1 MASPPNNVT
10 PLHRGIRVIGS
21 VDQALVD
28 GARPFIQP
36 ETLDAIYRRH
46 DGLDAA
52 SEQRIADLRDRL
64 NREARH
70 VVIEPTWLD
79 ELAEDW
85 RDFASEVRR
94 SPVSHA
100 LVAVLTVI
108 GWTVL
113 LIAPLLLGAWS

>member
-1 MASPPNNVT
+1 MNDPRVI

-21 VDQALVD
+21 VDQALID
-28 GARPFIQP
+28 GAHPLIQP

-46 DGLDAA
+46 DGLDYAC
-52 SEQRIADLRDRL
+52 EQRIADLRDRL
-64 NREARH
+64 NGKPRMVEVKPSWADE
-70 VVIEPTWLD
+70 IALD
-79 ELAEDW
+79 WA
-85 RDFASEVRR
+85 DFIGEVRR

-113 LIAPLLLGAWS
+113 LVAPLLLGYGS